1 MLPTGY
7 ARKALALIFLFAA
20 FRLWL
25 AFGLELGNDESYY
38 WMYSRQLKPNYF
50 DHPPMVALLIRL
62 CTFNGALQSA
72 GALRL
77 GAVLGGALAAWFLFQ
92 AVRTLHS
99 ARAGLYA
106 SLLYQSSFYAGVTAG
121 VYIMPDSPQMVFW
134 TAALWMLARILRNER
149 DWNNWLLFAVL
160 AGASIMSKVH
170 GAFLASGLA
179 LYVLVQRRS
188 WLRLPQ
194 LYAAALL
201 VAFIASPILAWN
213 IRNDFITYRFHSRRV
228 AVDHF
233 NLRFSYVL
241 KEATGQL
248 LFNNPVNVVLAVLG
262 LARWRRLPPD
272 TRSRLALFNWIAL
285 PHAGFLLF
293 VALFRDTT
301 LPHWSGPAYVTLVP
315 LAAIQLA
322 EVPRRRLLPRA
333 VLGAGATYLCTLC
346 AWMGVV
352 HYYPGTYGSKVPERL
367 GSGDI
372 SLDIYGWEE
381 AGVAFGRLYR
391 SELKAGRISTG
402 TPLVASY
409 WWGAHLEYYFCRP
422 NGVPFRALGPIADIR
437 EYYWR
442 PGSGDPLPAVAF
454 CILASDEHYGLPEEG
469 FTRKQALYRISVTRS
484 GQPAHT
490 FVVWRLER

>member
-1 MLPTGY
+1 MQPTGY
-7 ARKALALIFLFAA
+7 ARKALALILFLAA

-38 WMYSRQLKPNYF
+38 WMYSRVLKPNYF

-62 CTFNGALQSA
+62 CTLNGLLQSP

-77 GAVLGGALAAWFLFQ
+77 GSVLGAALAAWFLFK
-92 AVRTLHS
+92 AVATLHS
-99 ARAGLYA
+99 QRAGFYA
-106 SLLYQSSFYAGVTAG
+106 SVLYQSSFYAGVTAG
-121 VYIMPDSPQMVFW
+121 VYIMPDSPQMIFW
-134 TAALWMLARILRNER
+134 TASLWMLARIIRDER

-160 AGASIMSKVH
+160 AGASVMSKVH
-170 GAFLASGLA
+170 GGFLAAGLG
-179 LYVLVQRRS
+179 LFIIVQKRS

-194 LYAAALL
+194 LYVAAALL
-201 VAFIASPILAWN
+201 LLIVSPILAWN

-233 NLRFSYVL
+233 NLRFSYAL
-241 KEATGQL
+241 KEAIGQL
-248 LFNNPVNVVLAVLG
+248 VFNNPVNVVLVALG
-262 LARWRRLPPD
+262 LFGWKKLPD
-272 TRSRLALFNWIAL
+272 RCRSNLALFNWIAL

-301 LPHWSGPAYVTLVP
+301 LPHWSGPAYVTLLP
-315 LAAIQLA
+315 LAAVRLA
-322 EVPRRRLLPRA
+322 GIPRRAFLPRVVVGSA
-333 VLGAGATYLCTLC
+333 LTYLLTVC

-352 HYYPGTYGSKVPERL
+352 HQLPGTYGRKDTELL
-367 GSGDI
+367 GTGDI
-372 SLDIYGWEE
+372 SLDLYGWQE
-381 AGVAFGRLYR
+381 AGAAFGNLYR
-391 SELKAGRISTG
+391 QELAAGRISTG

-422 NGVPFRALGPIADIR
+422 NGIPFRALGPIRDIR

-442 PGSGDPLPAVAF
+442 GDARAPLPAVAYAV
-454 CILASDEHYGLPEEG
+454 LASDEHYELPKG
-469 FTRKQALYRISVTRS
+469 YFRKAQVQYRITVDR
-484 GQPAHT
+484 GGRPAHS